1 MYTTIHPN
9 NFERI
14 ENTQSPLLSNP
25 LNPFIRAQTTNLA
38 PASLDRSR
46 RASGAAGA
54 GADLGGLGAVVVALV
69 EPAEGAAHDARV
81 GDGGRVAVVDVDA
94 RHDLAAADLD
104 VAEGALARVLR
115 VAVAARPVQLAD
127 AAGEEVLDCHRAA
140 AVVLQHL
147 VIGTTCAATVDVRR
161 PRGLLEGRCVLA
173 YVGPPAVNGTCC

>member
-1 MYTTIHPN
+1 MKIHSHPC
-9 NFERI
+9 FQ
-14 ENTQSPLLSNP
+14 TLSTP
-25 LNPFIRAQTTNLA
+25 SSEPKTTNLA

-46 RASGAAGA
+46 RACGAAGA
-54 GADLGGLGAVVVALV
+54 GADLRGLGAVVVALV
-69 EPAEGAAHDARV
+69 EPAKGAADDARV
-81 GDGGRVAVVDVDA
+81 GDGGGVAVVDVDA

-127 AAGEEVLDCHRAA
+127 AAGEEVLDRHRAA